1 MVLDPLGPGGL
12 RWRCPEDTFDFETT
26 SDVSPSTRIV
36 GQSRAEKAVKLG
48 LEISSIGYN
57 MFVTGVSGTG
67 RETTVKRILDQIDTT
82 TDDLEDICFVY
93 GFKDPSRPEALF
105 FPSGDGSKFSENLE
119 ECVELLKSN
128 IPTVIGSEKTS
139 IEKRTIV
146 DRFREQKEEMT
157 ASIEKEA
164 VDSGFAVVNIPVSPE
179 QFRPDVLP
187 VIDGQP
193 VTFDQLKA
201 LTGEN
206 KISEQDMKKYR
217 EVHDQLFAMLT
228 DVYRRTRTLE
238 LEVQHEIVQLY
249 RSLLRPTVLGILE
262 RLKET
267 GGESARQYALDMAET
282 ILQNL
287 ETFAEWSEDADPY
300 YLFTANLIVDNSE
313 STTRPIIIE
322 QFPDVISLFGNID
335 RILVDNKPYADHTMI
350 RAGSIL
356 RANGGYL
363 ILNGMDLIQQ
373 PGLWQQLTQT
383 LRNQTVVIRSH
394 DPMRLFPVELQPEP
408 IDIDVKVILIGPSW
422 LYELMAANDPEF
434 GLLFRIR
441 ADFDDRMEIT
451 KEHIQDF
458 SRVIALIMQQEKL
471 LPLDRS
477 AMAAVAEQAVR
488 LTGQQ
493 DRISTKFNL
502 VADYV
507 RQAVYWARQDGK
519 DVVKAEH
526 VKKAIWEKRY
536 RLSLGEDYAI
546 SGILT
551 GQVMIDTEGEE
562 VGQVNGLAVY
572 QGVDYGF
579 GLPARITARVSA
591 GREGIINI
599 EREAELSGPLH
610 TKGVMVISGFLRG
623 KFAADYPLCLSAS
636 ICFEQSYGGVDG
648 DSASST
654 ELYALLS
661 ALSGLPIRQDIAI
674 TGSVNQL
681 GHIQT
686 IGGVNQKIEGFFRIC
701 SERGLTGTQGVLIP
715 SSNKRHLQL
724 DYDVIKAVEDGIFG
738 IYPAS
743 LIEEGIELLTGVPAG
758 ERLPDGSY
766 PADTVYGRVD
776 RKLEEMADT
785 LRAFSYDT

>member
-1 MVLDPLGPGGL
+1 MALESLGPGDL
-12 RWRCPEDTFDFETT
+12 KWRCPEETFDFETT

-36 GQSRAEKAVKLG
+36 GQSRAEKAVKIG

-67 RETTVKRILDQIDTT
+67 RETTVKRILDQIDTV
-82 TDDLEDICFVY
+82 TDDLQDICFVY
-93 GFKDPSRPEALF
+93 GFKDPKCPEVLCL
-105 FPSGDGSKFSENLE
+105 PCGDGRKFSENLE

-128 IPTVIGSEKTS
+128 IPAVLGSEKTS
-139 IEKRTIV
+139 VEKRVIV
-146 DRFREQKEEMT
+146 DRFKEKKEEMT

-164 VDSGFAVVNIPVSPE
+164 ADAGFAVVNIPVSPD

-187 VIDGQP
+187 VIDDKP
-193 VTFDQLKA
+193 VTFDQLRA
-201 LTGEN
+201 LAEEKN
-206 KISEQDMKKYR
+206 LSEEDIKKYR
-217 EVHDQLFAMLT
+217 EIHHELFAKLT
-228 DVYRRTRTLE
+228 EVFRRTRSLE
-238 LEVQHEIVQLY
+238 LEVQQEITQLY
-249 RSLLRPTVLGILE
+249 KSLLKPTVLGILE

-267 GGESARQYALDMAET
+267 GGEEVHQYAHDMAET
-282 ILQNL
+282 ILRNL
-287 ETFAEWSEDADPY
+287 VTFAEWTENADPY
-300 YLFTANLIVDNSE
+300 YLFKANLIVDNSDC
-313 STTRPIIIE
+313 TMRPIIIE
-322 QFPDVISLFGNID
+322 QFPNAVSLFGNID
-335 RILVDNKPYADHTMI
+335 RIIVDNKPYADHTMI

-363 ILNGMDLIQQ
+363 ILNGMDVVQQ
-373 PGLWQQLTQT
+373 PGLWQQLIQT

-408 IDIDVKVILIGPSW
+408 IEIDVKVILIGPSW
-422 LYELMAANDPEF
+422 LYTLLAGNDPEF

-451 KEHIQDF
+451 KENILDF
-458 SRVIALIMQQEKL
+458 SRVIALISQQEEL

-477 AMAAVAEQAVR
+477 AMVVVTEQAVR
-488 LTGQQ
+488 LTGHQ
-493 DRISTKFNL
+493 DRISTQFNL

-507 RQAVYWARQDGK
+507 RQAVYWARQDGES
-519 DVVKAEH
+519 VVNAEH
-526 VKKAIWEKRY
+526 VRKAIEEKRY
-536 RLSLGEDYAI
+536 RLSLGEDYARR
-546 SGILT
+546 GILT

-572 QGVDYGF
+572 QSVDYGF
-579 GLPARITARVSA
+579 GLPVRITARVSA

-610 TKGVMVISGFLRG
+610 TKGVMVIAGFLRG
-623 KFAADYPLCLSAS
+623 KFATDYPLCLSAS

-654 ELYALLS
+654 ELYALLG
-661 ALSGLPIRQDIAI
+661 ALSGFPLRQDLAI

-681 GHIQT
+681 GYVQT

-715 SSNKRHLQL
+715 SSNRLHLQL
-724 DYDVIKAVEDGIFG
+724 DDDVVKAVEEGVFG
-738 IYPAS
+738 IYPIS
-743 LIEEGIELLTGVPAG
+743 TIEEGIELLTGVPTG
-758 ERLPDGSY
+758 DRLPDGSY
-766 PADTVYGRVD
+766 SADTVYGRVD
-776 RKLEEMADT
+776 RKLQEMAET
-785 LRAFSYDT
+785 LRTFNYDG